1 MRPDAFR
8 ILSVA
13 TIVTIAALTVHLMR
27 KNSIA
32 DRFIEAQ
39 KREYAA
45 NIKAEHER
53 KLEAQRMMAESQPK
67 RSKNDCAKSLSAI
80 QTKRSQLL
88 KENQNQTPA
97 LYPNGIIGF
106 LVCEKNLTWLDGSY
120 IPVPLEYEPGRSCKP
135 GEERLYSM
143 FGCPLEMIQQLPGPF

>member
-1 MRPDAFR
+1 MRPDGFR
-8 ILSVA
+8 FLSLAIIVA
-13 TIVTIAALTVHLMR
+13 MAALTIHLMR
-27 KNSIA
+27 ENSIA
-32 DRFIEAQ
+32 DRFIESQ

-45 NIKAEHER
+45 NIKAERER

-67 RSKNDCAKSLSAI
+67 RSKSDCAKSLSAI

-88 KENQNQTPA
+88 RENRNQIPA
-97 LYPNGIIGF
+97 LNPNGIVGF

-120 IPVPLEYEPGRSCKP
+120 IPVPLEYEPGRPCKP
-135 GEERLYSM
+135 GEEHLYSM